1 MTHAK
6 SQVTTATVAAMIK
19 PPLQFPVLQQWEGEQ
34 YGAEDV
40 LLSKIFCI
48 IISTHFCNI
57 FVFFF

>member
-6 SQVTTATVAAMIK
+6 SQVTTATVAATIK

-40 LLSKIFCI
+40 LL
-48 IISTHFCNI
+48 
-57 FVFFF
+57 